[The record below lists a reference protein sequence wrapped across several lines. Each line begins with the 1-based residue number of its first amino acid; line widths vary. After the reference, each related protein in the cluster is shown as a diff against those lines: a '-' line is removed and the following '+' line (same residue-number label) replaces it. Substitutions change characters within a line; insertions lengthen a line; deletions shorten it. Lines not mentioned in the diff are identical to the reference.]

1 MSADCESLLPSLR
14 VLASVFPMPSG
25 KLQLVPLGGLGEFGM
40 NCMAVRW
47 GDDIIVID
55 AGLMF
60 PEAELLGV
68 DIVVPD
74 ISYLIENRQRVR
86 AIVLTHGHE
95 DHIGALPWILSELNV
110 PVWGTEFTLAY
121 VEDKLD
127 EHGLLENADLREIRT
142 GERFKVG
149 AFTIHPIQVTHSLVD
164 CVALAVHTPLGV
176 VIHTG
181 DFKVDPT
188 PTDNKLFDLHGFA
201 EYGKEGVLAL
211 LQDSTNVE
219 RKGYTPSERAVR
231 RKFDEVFARTERR
244 LFISCFSSSIHR
256 IKLAVELAHEHGR
269 KIAFIG
275 RSMNSSAEIAED
287 LGYVEIPE
295 GLLIHP
301 GEMKNFAPQK
311 VCVLI
316 SGTQGEP
323 MSALSRAAVD
333 NHKHA
338 KIEKGDTVVLS
349 SRIIPGNEKAI
360 YRMIDHLFRREAHV
374 IYEDG
379 SSPPIHVSGHAS
391 QEELKLIINLV
402 KPRYFIP
409 VHGEY
414 RQLKLHAEMAAAMH
428 GSVGKVI
435 LIESGDVLE
444 FDELGARKVGRVN
457 VGRVCIDSGSRTDVV
472 EDLIIKD
479 RRHISEDGIV
489 LPIIAINKLTG
500 EVETAPEIVTRGFN
514 TGEDG
519 LMDGAKQIVMQTL
532 DVSSD
537 EEKADYGVIKEKIR
551 ADLKRYIS
559 KQTQRRPLIMP
570 VILEI

>member
-1 MSADCESLLPSLR
+1 M
-14 VLASVFPMPSG
+14 
-25 KLQLVPLGGLGEFGM
+25 PLGGLGEFGM
-40 NCMAVRW
+40 NCMALRW
-47 GDDIIVID
+47 ADDIIVID

-74 ISYLIENRQRVR
+74 ISYLTENRQKVR
-86 AIVLTHGHE
+86 GIILTHGHE
-95 DHIGALPWILSELNV
+95 DHIGALPWVLSELNV

-127 EHGLLENADLREIRT
+127 EHGLLDDADLREIRP
-142 GERFKVG
+142 GERVKIG
-149 AFTIHPIQVTHSLVD
+149 PFTVHPIQVTHSLVD

-188 PTDNKLFDLHGFA
+188 PTDNRLFDLHGFA

-231 RKFDEVFARTERR
+231 RKFDEVFARTEQR

-256 IKLAVELAHEHGR
+256 IKLAVDLAFEHGR

-275 RSMNSSAEIAED
+275 RSMNNSAEIAED
-287 LGYVEIPE
+287 LGYVEIPA

-301 GEMKNFAPQK
+301 GDMKNHPPKK

-414 RQLKLHAEMAAAMH
+414 RQLKLHAEMAGSMH
-428 GSVGKVI
+428 GSVGKVM

-444 FDELGARKVGRVN
+444 IDELGARKAGRVN
-457 VGRVCIDSGSRTDVV
+457 VGRVCIDSGSRTDVI
-472 EDLIIKD
+472 EDLIVKD

-500 EVETAPEIVTRGFN
+500 VVETSPEIVTRGFN
-514 TGEDG
+514 PGEDG
-519 LMDGAKQIVMQTL
+519 LMEGAKQIVMQTL
-532 DVSSD
+532 EVSSD

-559 KQTQRRPLIMP
+559 KQTQKRPLIMP

>member
-1 MSADCESLLPSLR
+1 
-14 VLASVFPMPSG
+14 MPTG
-25 KLQLVPLGGLGEFGM
+25 KLHIVPLGGLGEFGM

-110 PVWGTEFTLAY
+110 PVWGTEFTLALL
-121 VEDKLD
+121 EDKLE
-127 EHGLLENADLREIRT
+127 EHGLLENADLREIRA
-142 GERFKVG
+142 GERFKAG
-149 AFTIHPIQVTHSLVD
+149 PFTIHPIHVTHSLVD
-164 CVALAVHTPLGV
+164 CVSLAIHTPLGV
-176 VIHTG
+176 LIHTG

-188 PTDNKLFDLHGFA
+188 PTDNKMFDLHSFA
-201 EYGKEGVLAL
+201 EYGKQGVLAL
-211 LQDSTNVE
+211 FQDSTNVE

-231 RKFDEVFARTERR
+231 RKFDEVFAHTKRR

-256 IKLAVELAHEHGR
+256 IKLAVELAWQHGR
-269 KIAFIG
+269 KVAFVG
-275 RSMNSSAEIAED
+275 RSMTNSSEIAED
-287 LGYVEIPE
+287 LGYIEIPE

-301 GEMKNFAPQK
+301 GEMRNYPPEK
-311 VCVLI
+311 VCVMI

-360 YRMIDHLFRREAHV
+360 YRMIDHLFRRQAHV

-379 SSPPIHVSGHAS
+379 SSPPIHVSGHGS

-402 KPRYFIP
+402 KPKYFIP
-409 VHGEY
+409 IHGEY
-414 RQLKLHAEMAAAMH
+414 RQLKLHAEMAGAMH
-428 GSVGKVI
+428 SSVGNVM
-435 LIESGDVLE
+435 LIESGDILE
-444 FDELGARKVGRVN
+444 FDELGARKAGRVN

-479 RRHISEDGIV
+479 RRHLSEDGIV
-489 LPIIAINKLTG
+489 LPIIAINKLSG
-500 EVETAPEIVTRGFN
+500 RVESSPEIVTRGFAP
-514 TGEDG
+514 GEDG
-519 LMDGAKQIVMQTL
+519 FVEGARQLVMQTL
-532 DVSSD
+532 ELSSD

-559 KQTQRRPLIMP
+559 KQTQKRPLIMP

>member
-1 MSADCESLLPSLR
+1 
-14 VLASVFPMPSG
+14 MPSG
-25 KLQLVPLGGLGEFGM
+25 KLHIVPLGGLGEFGM

-47 GDDIIVID
+47 ADDIIVVD

-74 ISYLIENRQRVR
+74 ITYLIENRDKVR
-86 AIVLTHGHE
+86 AILLTHGHE
-95 DHIGALPWILSELNV
+95 DHIGALPWMLSELKV
-110 PVWGTEFTLAY
+110 PVYGTEFTLAY

-127 EHGLLENADLREIRT
+127 EHGLLDDADLRDLRAD
-142 GERFKVG
+142 ERVKIG
-149 AFTIHPIQVTHSLVD
+149 PFTIHPIQVTHSLVD
-164 CVALAVHTPLGV
+164 CVALAIHTPLGV

-188 PTDNKLFDLHGFA
+188 PTDNKLFDLHAFA

-211 LQDSTNVE
+211 LQDSTNIE
-219 RKGYTPSERAVR
+219 RRGYTPSERAVR

-256 IKLAVELAHEHGR
+256 IKLAVDLAWEHGR

-287 LGYVEIPE
+287 LGYLEIPE
-295 GLLIHP
+295 GLVIHP
-301 GEMKNFAPQK
+301 GEMKNFAPEK
-311 VCVLI
+311 VCVMI

-333 NHKHA
+333 THKHA

-360 YRMIDHLFRREAHV
+360 YRMVDHLFRREAHV
-374 IYEDG
+374 IYDDG
-379 SSPPIHVSGHAS
+379 SSPPVHVSGHAS

-409 VHGEY
+409 IHGEY

-428 GSVGKVI
+428 GSVGQTI
-435 LIESGDVLE
+435 LIESGDVFE

-472 EDLIIKD
+472 EDLVIKD

-500 EVETAPEIVTRGFN
+500 VVETSPEIVTRGFV
-514 TGEDG
+514 GEENG
-519 LMDGAKQIVMQTL
+519 FLDGARQIVMQTL
-532 DVSSD
+532 DVSSE

>member
-1 MSADCESLLPSLR
+1 
-14 VLASVFPMPSG
+14 MPSG
-25 KLQLVPLGGLGEFGM
+25 KLQIIPLGGLGEFGM
-40 NCMAVRW
+40 NCMAVRY
-47 GDDIIVID
+47 GDDIVVID

-74 ISYLIENRQRVR
+74 ISYLTENRQKVR
-86 AIVLTHGHE
+86 GIVLTHGHE
-95 DHIGALPWILSELNV
+95 DHIGALPWVLSELNV

-127 EHGLLENADLREIRT
+127 EHGLLDDADLREMRPN
-142 GERFKVG
+142 ERFKMG
-149 AFTIHPIQVTHSLVD
+149 ALTIHPIRVTHSLVD
-164 CVALAVHTPLGV
+164 CVALAIHTPLGV

-188 PTDNKLFDLHGFA
+188 PTDNKLFDLHTFA
-201 EYGKEGVLAL
+201 EYGKQGVLAL
-211 LQDSTNVE
+211 MQDSTNVE
-219 RKGYTPSERAVR
+219 RRGYTPSERAVR
-231 RKFDEVFARTERR
+231 RKFDEVFAHTKRR

-256 IKLAVELAHEHGR
+256 INLAVELAAQHGR
-269 KIAFIG
+269 KVAFIG
-275 RSMNSSAEIAED
+275 RSMNNSAEIAED
-287 LGYVEIPE
+287 LGYIEVPE
-295 GLLIHP
+295 GLVINP
-301 GEMKNFAPQK
+301 GEMKNFPPEK

-338 KIEKGDTVVLS
+338 KIEKGDTVMLS
-349 SRIIPGNEKAI
+349 SRIIPGNEKTI

-379 SSPPIHVSGHAS
+379 TSPPVHVSGHAS

-409 VHGEY
+409 IHGEY
-414 RQLKLHAEMAAAMH
+414 RQLKLHAEMAAAMR
-428 GSVGKVI
+428 GSVGKVM

-444 FDELGARKVGRVN
+444 IDELGARKTGEVK
-457 VGRVCIDSGSRTDVV
+457 VGRVCIDSGNRTDVV

-479 RRHISEDGIV
+479 RRHLSEDGIV
-489 LPIIAINKLTG
+489 LPIIAINKLSG
-500 EVETAPEIVTRGFN
+500 EVETSPEIVTRGFN
-514 TGEDG
+514 VGEDG
-519 LMDGAKQIVMQTL
+519 FMDGAKRIVEETL
-532 DVSSD
+532 AHSSE

-559 KQTQRRPLIMP
+559 KQSQKRPLIMP

>member
-1 MSADCESLLPSLR
+1 MRSLNKPCASIHISL
-14 VLASVFPMPSG
+14 MPTG
-25 KLQLVPLGGLGEFGM
+25 KLHIVPLGGLGEFGM

-86 AIVLTHGHE
+86 GIVLTHGHE

-121 VEDKLD
+121 VEDKLE
-127 EHGLLENADLREIRT
+127 EHGLLDDADLHEIKP
-142 GERFKVG
+142 GERFKIG
-149 AFTIHPIQVTHSLVD
+149 PFTIHPIQVTHSLVE

-176 VIHTG
+176 IIHTG

-188 PTDNKLFDLHGFA
+188 PTDNRLFDLHAFA

-211 LQDSTNVE
+211 FQDSTNVE

-231 RKFDEVFARTERR
+231 RKFDEVFAYTERR

-256 IKLAVELAHEHGR
+256 IKLAVEMAWEHGR
-269 KIAFIG
+269 KVAFVG

-301 GEMKNFAPQK
+301 GEIKNYAPEK

-374 IYEDG
+374 IYDDG
-379 SSPPIHVSGHAS
+379 SSPPVHVSGHAS
-391 QEELKLIINLV
+391 QEEQKLIINLV

-409 VHGEY
+409 IHGEY
-414 RQLKLHAEMAAAMH
+414 RQLKLHAELAASMH
-428 GSVGKVI
+428 GSVGNVM
-435 LIESGDVLE
+435 LIESGDILE
-444 FDELGARKVGRVN
+444 FDELGARKAGRVN

-479 RRHISEDGIV
+479 RRHLSEDGIV

-500 EVETAPEIVTRGFN
+500 RVESSPEIVTRGFAA
-514 TGEDG
+514 GEDG
-519 LMDGAKQIVMQTL
+519 FMDGARQIVVQTL
-532 DVSSD
+532 DASSD
-537 EEKADYGVIKEKIR
+537 EEKTDYGVIKEKIR

-559 KQTQRRPLIMP
+559 KQTQKRPLIMP

>member
-1 MSADCESLLPSLR
+1 
-14 VLASVFPMPSG
+14 MPSG
-25 KLQLVPLGGLGEFGM
+25 KLHIVPLGGLGEFGM
-40 NCMAVRW
+40 NCMAIRW
-47 GDDIIVID
+47 GEDIIVVD

-74 ISYLIENRQRVR
+74 ISYLTENRQRVR
-86 AIVLTHGHE
+86 GIILTHGHE
-95 DHIGALPWILSELNV
+95 DHIGALPWILSELKV
-110 PVWGTEFTLAY
+110 PVWATEFTLAY
-121 VEDKLD
+121 VEDKLE
-127 EHGLLENADLREIRT
+127 EHGLLDDAQLNEIRA
-142 GERFKVG
+142 GESFKIG
-149 AFTIHPIQVTHSLVD
+149 PFSIHPMQVTHSLVD

-176 VIHTG
+176 LIHTG
-181 DFKVDPT
+181 DFKVDAT
-188 PTDNKLFDLHGFA
+188 PTDNRLFDLHAFA
-201 EYGKEGVLAL
+201 EYGKQGVLAL

-231 RKFDEVFARTERR
+231 RKFDEVFARTQRR

-256 IKLAVELAHEHGR
+256 IKLAVELARDHGR
-269 KIAFIG
+269 KVAFIG
-275 RSMNSSAEIAED
+275 RSMTSSAEIAED
-287 LGYVEIPE
+287 LGYIDIPD

-301 GEMKNFAPQK
+301 GEMKNFPPEK

-323 MSALSRAAVD
+323 MSAMSRAAVD

-338 KIEKGDTVVLS
+338 KIERGDTVVLS

-379 SSPPIHVSGHAS
+379 SFPPVHVSGHAS

-409 VHGEY
+409 IHGEY
-414 RQLKLHAEMAAAMH
+414 RQLKLHAELAASMYGA
-428 GSVGKVI
+428 VGQVM

-444 FDELGARKVGRVN
+444 FDELGARKAGRVN

-479 RRHISEDGIV
+479 RRHLSEDGFV

-500 EVETAPEIVTRGFN
+500 LVEAPPEIVTRGFEP
-514 TGEDG
+514 GEDG
-519 LMDGAKQIVMQTL
+519 FIAGAKQLVMETL

-559 KQTQRRPLIMP
+559 KQTQKRPLIMP

>member
-1 MSADCESLLPSLR
+1 
-14 VLASVFPMPSG
+14 MPTG
-25 KLQLVPLGGLGEFGM
+25 KLHLVPLGGLGEFGM

-60 PEAELLGV
+60 PESELLGV

-74 ISYLIENRQRVR
+74 ISYLTENRDKVR
-86 AIVLTHGHE
+86 AILLTHGHE
-95 DHIGALPWILSELNV
+95 DHIGGLPWILSELNV
-110 PVWGTEFTLAY
+110 PVFGTEFTLAY
-121 VEDKLD
+121 VEDKLE
-127 EHGLLENADLREIRT
+127 EHGLLEDAELNELT
-142 GERFKVG
+142 PGESVKIG
-149 AFTIHPIQVTHSLVD
+149 PFTITPIRVTHSLVD
-164 CVALAVHTPLGV
+164 CVALAIHTPLGV
-176 VIHTG
+176 IIHTG
-181 DFKVDPT
+181 DFKVDAT
-188 PTDNKLFDLHGFA
+188 PTDNKLFDLHAFA
-201 EYGKEGVLAL
+201 EYGKAGVLAL

-219 RKGYTPSERAVR
+219 RKGYTPSERSVR
-231 RKFDEVFARTERR
+231 RKLDEVFARTEQR

-256 IKLAVELAHEHGR
+256 IKLAVDLAWEHGR
-269 KIAFIG
+269 KIAFVG
-275 RSMNSSAEIAED
+275 RSMNNSAEIAED
-287 LGYVEIPE
+287 LGYIDIPE

-301 GEMKNFAPQK
+301 GEMKNFPANK

-349 SRIIPGNEKAI
+349 SRIIPGNEKPI
-360 YRMIDHLFRREAHV
+360 YRVIDHLFRREAHV
-374 IYEDG
+374 IYDDG
-379 SSPPIHVSGHAS
+379 SYPPVHVSGHAS
-391 QEELKLIINLV
+391 QEELRLIINLV
-402 KPRYFIP
+402 KPQYFIP

-414 RQLKLHAEMAAAMH
+414 RQLKLHAELAATMH
-428 GSVGKVI
+428 GAVGNII

-444 FDELGARKVGRVN
+444 FDELGARKVGKVT

-479 RRHISEDGIV
+479 RRHLSADGIV
-489 LPIIAINKLTG
+489 LPIIAINKLSG
-500 EVETAPEIVTRGFN
+500 RVEISPEIVTRGFN
-514 TGEDG
+514 AGDEG
-519 LMDGAKQIVMQTL
+519 LMEGARQVVVQTL
-532 DVSSD
+532 DHSNE

-559 KQTQRRPLIMP
+559 KETQKRPLIMP

>member
-1 MSADCESLLPSLR
+1 
-14 VLASVFPMPSG
+14 MPTG
-25 KLQLVPLGGLGEFGM
+25 KLHLVPLGGLGEFGM

-60 PEAELLGV
+60 PESELLGV

-74 ISYLIENRQRVR
+74 ISYLTENREKVR
-86 AIVLTHGHE
+86 AILLTHGHE
-95 DHIGALPWILSELNV
+95 DHIGGLPWILSELNV
-110 PVWGTEFTLAY
+110 PVFGTEFTLAF
-121 VEDKLD
+121 VEDKLE
-127 EHGLLENADLREIRT
+127 EHGLLEDAELNELTPGESVKIGPFTVTPIR
-142 GERFKVG
+142 
-149 AFTIHPIQVTHSLVD
+149 VTHSLVD
-164 CVALAVHTPLGV
+164 CVALAIHTPLGV
-176 VIHTG
+176 IIHTG
-181 DFKVDPT
+181 DFKVDAT
-188 PTDNKLFDLHGFA
+188 PTDNKLFDLHAFA
-201 EYGKEGVLAL
+201 EYGKAGVLAL

-219 RKGYTPSERAVR
+219 RKGYTPSERSVR
-231 RKFDEVFARTERR
+231 RKLDEVFARTEQR

-256 IKLAVELAHEHGR
+256 IKLAVDLAWEHGR
-269 KIAFIG
+269 KIAFVG
-275 RSMNSSAEIAED
+275 RSMNNSAEIAED
-287 LGYVEIPE
+287 LGYIDIPE

-301 GEMKNFAPQK
+301 GEMKNFPANK

-349 SRIIPGNEKAI
+349 SRIIPGNEKPI
-360 YRMIDHLFRREAHV
+360 YRVIDHLFRREAHV
-374 IYEDG
+374 IYDDG
-379 SSPPIHVSGHAS
+379 SYPPVHVSGHAS
-391 QEELKLIINLV
+391 QEELRLIINLV
-402 KPRYFIP
+402 KPQYFIP

-414 RQLKLHAEMAAAMH
+414 RQLKLHAELAATMH
-428 GSVGKVI
+428 GAVGNII

-444 FDELGARKVGRVN
+444 FDELGARKVGKVT
-457 VGRVCIDSGSRTDVV
+457 VGRVCIDSVSRTDVV

-479 RRHISEDGIV
+479 RRHLSADGIV
-489 LPIIAINKLTG
+489 LPIIAINKLSG
-500 EVETAPEIVTRGFN
+500 RVEISPEIVTRGFN
-514 TGEDG
+514 AGDEG
-519 LMDGAKQIVMQTL
+519 LMEGARQVVVQTL
-532 DVSSD
+532 DHSNE

-559 KQTQRRPLIMP
+559 KETQKRPLIMP

>member
-1 MSADCESLLPSLR
+1 MAT
-14 VLASVFPMPSG
+14 G
-25 KLQLVPLGGLGEFGM
+25 KLQIIPLGGLGEFGM

-47 GDDIIVID
+47 AEDIIVID

-74 ISYLIENRQRVR
+74 ISYLIENRQRIR
-86 AIVLTHGHE
+86 GIILTHGHE
-95 DHIGALPWILSELNV
+95 DHIGALPWFLSELNV
-110 PVWGTEFTLAY
+110 PVYGTEFTLAY

-127 EHGLLENADLREIRT
+127 EHGLLDDADLREMRANDSI
-142 GERFKVG
+142 KLG
-149 AFTIHPIQVTHSLVD
+149 AFTVRPIRVTHSLVD
-164 CVALAVHTPLGV
+164 CVALAIHCPLGV
-176 VIHTG
+176 IIHTG

-188 PTDNKLFDLHGFA
+188 PTDNKLFDLHTFA
-201 EYGKEGVLAL
+201 EYGKQGVLAL

-231 RKFDEVFARTERR
+231 RKFDEVFAHTKRR

-256 IKLAVELAHEHGR
+256 INLAVQLAHEHGR
-269 KIAFIG
+269 KVAFIG
-275 RSMNSSAEIAED
+275 RSMNNSAEIAED
-287 LGYVEIPE
+287 LGYIEVPD
-295 GLLIHP
+295 GLVINP
-301 GEMKNFAPQK
+301 GEMKNFPPEK

-349 SRIIPGNEKAI
+349 SRIIPGNEKTI
-360 YRMIDHLFRREAHV
+360 YRMIDHLFRREAYV

-379 SSPPIHVSGHAS
+379 TSPPIHVSGHAS

-409 VHGEY
+409 IHGEY
-414 RQLKLHAEMAAAMH
+414 RQLKLHAEMAAAMRNA
-428 GSVGKVI
+428 VGKVM
-435 LIESGDVLE
+435 LIESGEVLE
-444 FDELGARKVGRVN
+444 FDELGARKTGKVH
-457 VGRVCIDSGSRTDVV
+457 VGRVCIDSGNRTDVV

-479 RRHISEDGIV
+479 RRHLSEDGIV
-489 LPIIAINKLTG
+489 LPIIAINKLSG
-500 EVETAPEIVTRGFN
+500 EVETTPEIVTRGFN
-514 TGEDG
+514 IGEDG
-519 LMDGAKQIVMQTL
+519 FMEGAKRMVEDTL
-532 DVSSD
+532 AHSSE

-559 KQTQRRPLIMP
+559 KETQKRPLIMP

>member
-1 MSADCESLLPSLR
+1 MAT
-14 VLASVFPMPSG
+14 G
-25 KLQLVPLGGLGEFGM
+25 KLQIVPLGGLGEFGM

-47 GDDIIVID
+47 GEDILVID

-74 ISYLIENRQRVR
+74 ISYLIENRERVR
-86 AIVLTHGHE
+86 GIILTHGHE
-95 DHIGALPWILSELNV
+95 DHIGGLPWVLSELNV

-127 EHGLLENADLREIRT
+127 EHGLLDDADLREMRAN
-142 GERFKVG
+142 ERIKVG
-149 AFTIHPIQVTHSLVD
+149 AFTVHPIQVTHSLVD
-164 CVALAVHTPLGV
+164 CVALAIHTPLGV
-176 VIHTG
+176 IIHTG

-188 PTDNKLFDLHGFA
+188 PTDNKLFDLHTFA
-201 EYGKEGVLAL
+201 EYGKTGVLAL

-231 RKFDEVFARTERR
+231 RKFDEVFAHTKRR

-256 IKLAVELAHEHGR
+256 INLAVQLAYEHGR
-269 KIAFIG
+269 KVAFIG
-275 RSMNSSAEIAED
+275 RSMNNSAEIAED
-287 LGYVEIPE
+287 LGYIEVPE
-295 GLLIHP
+295 GLVINP
-301 GEMKNFAPQK
+301 GEMKNFPPEK

-349 SRIIPGNEKAI
+349 SRIIPGNEKTI

-379 SSPPIHVSGHAS
+379 TSPPVHVSGHAS

-414 RQLKLHAEMAAAMH
+414 RQLKLHAEMAAAMRS
-428 GSVGKVI
+428 SVGKVM
-435 LIESGDVLE
+435 LIESGDILE
-444 FDELGARKVGRVN
+444 FDELGARKTGKVN

-489 LPIIAINKLTG
+489 LPIIAINKLSG
-500 EVETAPEIVTRGFN
+500 KVETPPEIVTRGFN
-514 TGEDG
+514 VGEDG
-519 LMDGAKQIVMQTL
+519 FMEGARRMVEDTL
-532 DVSSD
+532 AHSSE

-551 ADLKRYIS
+551 ADLKRYIN
-559 KQTQRRPLIMP
+559 KQSQKRPLIMP

>member
-1 MSADCESLLPSLR
+1 MAQD
-14 VLASVFPMPSG
+14 
-25 KLQLVPLGGLGEFGM
+25 KLKMIPLGGVGEFGM
-40 NCMAVRW
+40 NGMALRW
-47 GDDIIVID
+47 QDDIIVVD

-74 ISYLIENRQRVR
+74 ISYLTENRDKVK

-127 EHGLLENADLREIRT
+127 EHGLLDDADLREMRA
-142 GERFKVG
+142 GERFKAG
-149 AFTIHPIQVTHSLVD
+149 IFTVHPIRVTHSLVD
-164 CVALAVHTPLGV
+164 CVALAIHTPLGV

-188 PTDNKLFDLHGFA
+188 PTDNRLFDLHAFA
-201 EYGKEGVLAL
+201 EYGKEGVLVL

-231 RKFDEVFARTERR
+231 RKFDEVFAHTQRR

-256 IKLAVELAHEHGR
+256 IRLAVELAHQHGR
-269 KIAFIG
+269 KVAFIG
-275 RSMNSSAEIAED
+275 RSMNNSAEIAED
-287 LGYVEIPE
+287 LGYLEIPE
-295 GLLIHP
+295 GLVINP
-301 GEMKNFAPQK
+301 GEMKNFAPEK
-311 VCVLI
+311 VCVMI

-349 SRIIPGNEKAI
+349 SRIIPGNEKTI

-379 SSPPIHVSGHAS
+379 TSPPIHVSGHGS

-414 RQLKLHAEMAAAMH
+414 RQLKLHAEMAAAMKS
-428 GSVGKVI
+428 SVGKVM

-444 FDELGARKVGRVN
+444 FDELGARKAGKVN

-479 RRHISEDGIV
+479 RRHLSEDGIV

-500 EVETAPEIVTRGFN
+500 RVETSPEIVTRGFN
-514 TGEDG
+514 VGENG
-519 LMDGAKQIVMQTL
+519 FMEGAKRMVEDTL
-532 DVSSD
+532 AHSSE

-559 KQTQRRPLIMP
+559 KQTQKRPLIMP

>member
-1 MSADCESLLPSLR
+1 MAT
-14 VLASVFPMPSG
+14 G
-25 KLQLVPLGGLGEFGM
+25 KLHLVPLGGLGEFGM

-60 PEAELLGV
+60 PESELLGV

-74 ISYLIENRQRVR
+74 ITYLTENRDKVK
-86 AIVLTHGHE
+86 AILLTHGHE
-95 DHIGALPWILSELNV
+95 DHIGGLPWILSELNV

-121 VEDKLD
+121 VEDKLE
-127 EHGLLENADLREIRT
+127 EHGLLEDAELNELKA
-142 GERFKVG
+142 GESVKIG
-149 AFTIHPIQVTHSLVD
+149 PFTIRPIRVTHSLVD
-164 CVALAVHTPLGV
+164 CVALAIHTPLGV
-176 VIHTG
+176 LIHTG

-188 PTDNKLFDLHGFA
+188 PTDNKLFDLHTFA
-201 EYGKEGVLAL
+201 EYGKSGVLAL

-231 RKFDEVFARTERR
+231 RKLDEVFARTERR

-256 IKLAVELAHEHGR
+256 IKLAVDLAWEHGR
-269 KIAFIG
+269 KVAFVG
-275 RSMNSSAEIAED
+275 RSMNNSAEIAED
-287 LGYVEIPE
+287 LGYIDIPE

-301 GEMKNFAPQK
+301 GEMKNFPANK

-338 KIEKGDTVVLS
+338 KIEKDDTVVLS

-360 YRMIDHLFRREAHV
+360 YRVIDHLFRREAHV
-374 IYEDG
+374 IYDDG
-379 SSPPIHVSGHAS
+379 SSPPVHVSGHAS
-391 QEELKLIINLV
+391 QEELRLIINLV
-402 KPRYFIP
+402 KPKYFIP

-414 RQLKLHAEMAAAMH
+414 RQLKLHAELAASMH
-428 GSVGKVI
+428 GSIGNI
-435 LIESGDVLE
+435 MLIESGDVLE
-444 FDELGARKVGRVN
+444 FDELGARKVAKVT

-479 RRHISEDGIV
+479 RRHLSADGIV
-489 LPIIAINKLTG
+489 LPIIAINKLSG
-500 EVETAPEIVTRGFN
+500 RVEISPEIVTRGFN
-514 TGEDG
+514 PGENG
-519 LMDGAKQIVMQTL
+519 LMEGARQVVVQTL
-532 DVSSD
+532 DESNA

-559 KQTQRRPLIMP
+559 KQTQKRPLIMP

>member
-1 MSADCESLLPSLR
+1 
-14 VLASVFPMPSG
+14 MPTG
-25 KLQLVPLGGLGEFGM
+25 KLQVIPLGGLGEFGM
-40 NCMAVRW
+40 NCTAVRW

-55 AGLMF
+55 GGLMF

-74 ISYLIENRQRVR
+74 ISYLLENRSKVR
-86 AIVLTHGHE
+86 GIVLTHGHE

-127 EHGLLENADLREIRT
+127 EHGLLDDADLREMRAN
-142 GERFKVG
+142 ERIKVG
-149 AFTIHPIQVTHSLVD
+149 AFTVHPIQVTHSLVD
-164 CVALAVHTPLGV
+164 CVALAIHCPLGV
-176 VIHTG
+176 IIHTG

-188 PTDNKLFDLHGFA
+188 PTDNKLFDLHTFA
-201 EYGKEGVLAL
+201 EYGKTGVLAL
-211 LQDSTNVE
+211 FQDSTNVE

-231 RKFDEVFARTERR
+231 RKFDEVFAHTKRR

-256 IKLAVELAHEHGR
+256 INLAVELAYQHGR
-269 KIAFIG
+269 KVAFIG
-275 RSMNSSAEIAED
+275 RSMNNSAEIAED
-287 LGYVEIPE
+287 LGYIEVPE
-295 GLLIHP
+295 GLVINP
-301 GEMKNFAPQK
+301 GEMKNFAPEK

-349 SRIIPGNEKAI
+349 SRIIPGNEKTI

-379 SSPPIHVSGHAS
+379 TSPPVHVSGHAS

-409 VHGEY
+409 IHGEY
-414 RQLKLHAEMAAAMH
+414 RQLKLHAEMAAAMRS
-428 GSVGKVI
+428 SVGKVM
-435 LIESGDVLE
+435 LIESGDTLE
-444 FDELGARKVGRVN
+444 FDELGARKTARVK
-457 VGRVCIDSGSRTDVV
+457 VGRVCIDSGNRTDVV

-479 RRHISEDGIV
+479 RLHLSEDGIV
-489 LPIIAINKLTG
+489 LPIIAINKLSG
-500 EVETAPEIVTRGFN
+500 EAESAPEIVTRGFN
-514 TGEDG
+514 PGDDG
-519 LMDGAKQIVMQTL
+519 LLEGAKRIVEDTL
-532 DVSSD
+532 AHSSE
-537 EEKADYGVIKEKIR
+537 EEKGDYGVIKEKIR

>member
-1 MSADCESLLPSLR
+1 
-14 VLASVFPMPSG
+14 MPTG
-25 KLQLVPLGGLGEFGM
+25 KLQVVPLGGLGEFGM

-47 GDDIIVID
+47 GEDIIVID

-60 PEAELLGV
+60 PESELLGV

-74 ISYLIENRQRVR
+74 ISYLTENRHRIR

-95 DHIGALPWILSELNV
+95 DHIGALPWILSELKV

-121 VEDKLD
+121 VEDKLE
-127 EHGLLENADLREIRT
+127 EHELLNDADLREIRA
-142 GERFKVG
+142 GERFRVG

-164 CVALAVHTPLGV
+164 CVALAIHTPLGV
-176 VIHTG
+176 IVHTG

-188 PTDNKLFDLHGFA
+188 PTDNKLFDLHAFA

-231 RKFDEVFARTERR
+231 RKFDEVFARTQRR

-269 KIAFIG
+269 KVAFIG
-275 RSMNSSAEIAED
+275 RSMTSSAEIAAD
-287 LGYVEIPE
+287 LGYMDIPD

-301 GEMKNFAPQK
+301 GEMKNFAPEK
-311 VCVLI
+311 VCVMI

-338 KIEKGDTVVLS
+338 RIEKGDTVVLS

-360 YRMIDHLFRREAHV
+360 YRMVDHLFRREAHV

-379 SSPPIHVSGHAS
+379 SSPPVHVSGHAS

-402 KPRYFIP
+402 KPRYFVP

-428 GSVGKVI
+428 GAVGNVM
-435 LIESGDVLE
+435 LIESGDILE
-444 FDELGARKVGRVN
+444 FDELGARKAGRVN

-472 EDLIIKD
+472 EDLIIRD
-479 RRHISEDGIV
+479 RRHLSEDGIV
-489 LPIIAINKLTG
+489 LPIIAINKLSG
-500 EVETAPEIVTRGFN
+500 RVESSPEIVTRGFAP
-514 TGEDG
+514 GEDG
-519 LMDGAKQIVMQTL
+519 FMSGARQIVMQTL
-532 DVSSD
+532 DVSSE

-559 KQTQRRPLIMP
+559 KQTQKRPLIMP

>member
-1 MSADCESLLPSLR
+1 
-14 VLASVFPMPSG
+14 MPTG
-25 KLQLVPLGGLGEFGM
+25 KLQVVPLGGLGEFGM

-47 GDDIIVID
+47 GEDIIVID

-60 PEAELLGV
+60 PESELLGV

-74 ISYLIENRQRVR
+74 ISYLTENRHRIR
-86 AIVLTHGHE
+86 AIILTHGHE

-121 VEDKLD
+121 VEDKLE
-127 EHGLLENADLREIRT
+127 EHELLNNADLREIRA
-142 GERFKVG
+142 GERFRVG

-164 CVALAVHTPLGV
+164 CVALAIHTPLGV
-176 VIHTG
+176 IVHTG

-188 PTDNKLFDLHGFA
+188 PTDNKLFDLHAFA

-211 LQDSTNVE
+211 FQDSTNVE

-231 RKFDEVFARTERR
+231 RKFDEVFARTQRR

-269 KIAFIG
+269 KVAFIG
-275 RSMNSSAEIAED
+275 RSMTSSAEIAAD
-287 LGYVEIPE
+287 LGYMDIPD

-301 GEMKNFAPQK
+301 GEMKNFAPEK
-311 VCVLI
+311 VCVMI

-349 SRIIPGNEKAI
+349 SRIIPGNEKTI

-379 SSPPIHVSGHAS
+379 SSPPVHVSGHAS
-391 QEELKLIINLV
+391 QEELKLVINLV

-414 RQLKLHAEMAAAMH
+414 RQLKLHAEMAGAMH
-428 GSVGKVI
+428 GAVGNVI

-444 FDELGARKVGRVN
+444 FDELGARKTGRVN

-479 RRHISEDGIV
+479 RRHLSEDGIV
-489 LPIIAINKLTG
+489 LPIIAINKLSG
-500 EVETAPEIVTRGFN
+500 RVETSPEIVSRGFSP
-514 TGEDG
+514 GEDG
-519 LMDGAKQIVMQTL
+519 FMDGAREIVMQTL
-532 DVSSD
+532 DVSSQ

-559 KQTQRRPLIMP
+559 KQTQKRPLIMP

>member
-1 MSADCESLLPSLR
+1 
-14 VLASVFPMPSG
+14 MPSG
-25 KLQLVPLGGLGEFGM
+25 KLHLVPLGGLGEFGM

-74 ISYLIENRQRVR
+74 ISYLTENRQKVR

-95 DHIGALPWILSELNV
+95 DHIGALPWILSELNA

-127 EHGLLENADLREIRT
+127 EHGLLDDARLHEIRA
-142 GERFKVG
+142 GERFKIG
-149 AFTIHPIQVTHSLVD
+149 PFTIHPIQVTHSLVD
-164 CVALAVHTPLGV
+164 CVSLAIHTPLGV

-188 PTDNKLFDLHGFA
+188 PTDNRLFDLHAFA

-219 RKGYTPSERAVR
+219 RRGYTPSERAVR

-244 LFISCFSSSIHR
+244 LFISCFASSIHR
-256 IKLAVELAHEHGR
+256 IKLAVEMAFEHGR
-269 KIAFIG
+269 KVAFIG
-275 RSMNSSAEIAED
+275 RSMNNSSEIAED
-287 LGYVEIPE
+287 LGYIEIPD
-295 GLLIHP
+295 GLLINP
-301 GEMKNFAPQK
+301 GEIKNLAPEK

-374 IYEDG
+374 IYDDG
-379 SSPPIHVSGHAS
+379 STPPVHVSGHAS

-402 KPRYFIP
+402 KPKYFIP
-409 VHGEY
+409 IHGEY
-414 RQLKLHAEMAAAMH
+414 RQLKLHAELAASMH
-428 GSVGKVI
+428 GSVGNVM
-435 LIESGDVLE
+435 LIESGDILE
-444 FDELGARKVGRVN
+444 FDELGARKAGRVN
-457 VGRVCIDSGSRTDVV
+457 VGRICIDSGSRTDVV
-472 EDLIIKD
+472 EDLVIKD
-479 RRHISEDGIV
+479 RRHLSEDGFV
-489 LPIIAINKLTG
+489 LPIIAIHKLTG
-500 EVETAPEIVTRGFN
+500 KVEISPEIVTRGF
-514 TGEDG
+514 TGGEDG
-519 LMDGAKQIVMQTL
+519 FMEEVRQVVVETL
-532 DVSSD
+532 GQSS
-537 EEKADYGVIKEKIR
+537 EEERADYGVIKEKIR

-559 KQTQRRPLIMP
+559 KHTQKRPLIMP